1 MLIQY
6 VSKAKRVG
14 EIALNPNHDKKLS
27 LVADPHLSIEELRSN
42 IGRVY
47 FITVNGEI
55 VKIGGSSCKGG
66 IQGTIGAYLGG
77 FAQGM
82 SPRSYCGWHYMRQ
95 HIEAGNKVEFHVIHA
110 PTTKAKIPSMNSE
123 IEVEIAVDFH
133 QIESAC
139 VKEYVEIETKYPFLN
154 MQESGQKWR
163 DMSGPSGKLLEGYPG
178 IIETE

>member
-1 MLIQY
+1 MLIIK
-6 VSKAKRVG
+6 VTNAKRVG
-14 EIALNPNHDKKLS
+14 EIALNPNHDKKLM
-27 LVADPHLSIEELRSN
+27 LVADPHLPTEELRSN

-47 FITVNGEI
+47 FITVNGKI

-95 HIEAGNKVEFHVIHA
+95 HIDAGDKVEFYVIHA
-110 PTTKAKIPSMNSE
+110 PTTIAKIPSMNSE
-123 IEVEIAVDFH
+123 VEVEIAVDFH

-139 VKEYVEIETKYPFLN
+139 VNEYVKIEGKYPFLN

-163 DMSGPSGKLLEGYPG
+163 DISGPSGKLLEGYPG